1 VIGGI
6 GVQQPGEP
14 LPQDAGGTLVAGPA
28 YFTAMRSRTVLVC
41 GLLVALFGCGGPQPS
56 VAPDTGGADTGGG
69 PPAAQAAPTTSGAA
83 STVSVPATLVF
94 TGTTVD
100 GKPFDA
106 ARLAGRP
113 VVLWF
118 WAPWC
123 GTCAGQAASVAEARA
138 RYEGKVSVVGV
149 AGLGDL
155 KAMQRFVADL
165 DVAAVPHVNDQA
177 GAVWRKFGITQQ
189 SVYVFLDAGG
199 SVVHKGWLDSVAFD
213 ERLMALAG

>member
-1 VIGGI
+1 
-6 GVQQPGEP
+6 
-14 LPQDAGGTLVAGPA
+14 
-28 YFTAMRSRTVLVC
+28 M
-41 GLLVALFGCGGPQPS
+41 VALVGCGSPQPS
-56 VAPDTGGADTGGG
+56 VAPGTGGADTGVGESATG
-69 PPAAQAAPTTSGAA
+69 AAPTTSGAPTA
-83 STVSVPATLVF
+83 VSVPATLGF

-138 RYEGKVSVVGV
+138 RYEGTVSVVGV

-177 GAVWRKFGITQQ
+177 GAIWRKFGITQQ

-199 SVVHKGWLDSVAFD
+199 SVVHKGWLDGVAFD
-213 ERLMALAG
+213 QRLIALAG